1 MSTYLVLNDNWL
13 STPHWGGL
21 RYHRF
26 LKIRL
31 SSRAILYY
39 TPQNVCKGNIP
50 GVLFSWE
57 TEFCLEWV
65 VRKQKKISLARKCF
79 GCKFSFKAT
88 VSEKDTQHKGD
99 TMKCSCNS
107 VGIITLD
114 LFLFKIYKLSLFDL
128 DIKWK
133 ATCDKNFTSNILI
146 SGSINN
152 WTAQITGNKYRR
164 KTIIMHCTCS
174 NPHPLHYGPI
184 RIEELH

>member
-1 MSTYLVLNDNWL
+1 MRRCPGWRIAALLDWAPAKQAVAIFWWQCWQKKNLPKKSKQAVVIFWPFTILVASKNTSYKNQSGFLEKNLFHNRLLVQKSTYLVLNGNWL

-26 LKIRL
+26 LKIRS

-99 TMKCSCNS
+99 TMK
-107 VGIITLD
+107 
-114 LFLFKIYKLSLFDL
+114 F
-128 DIKWK
+128 
-133 ATCDKNFTSNILI
+133 
-146 SGSINN
+146 SG
-152 WTAQITGNKYRR
+152 
-164 KTIIMHCTCS
+164 
-174 NPHPLHYGPI
+174 
-184 RIEELH
+184 